1 MLPTTASKVLAAGPP
16 ASIVLYTLVPEKL
29 VGWVRRPDDDAKV
42 YVAKP
47 YRDLPAQLRLTGRE
61 AADPAAVKALGAG
74 IIVDF
79 GKVDGRYAGIAE
91 RTQAAMGIAYIL
103 IDGALARTAAAYREL
118 GRVVRAGRRAEML
131 AGKSG
136 AMLDEVAARVGGLP
150 PRKLLVLRGPDGDEA
165 YGTVLSPRRSSR
177 RPAARMSRRASAV
190 AS

>member
-1 MLPTTASKVLAAGPP
+1 MTPRL
-16 ASIVLYTLVPEKL
+16 
-29 VGWVRRPDDDAKV
+29 R
-42 YVAKP
+42 AKP

-79 GKVDGRYAGIAE
+79 GTVDGRYAGIAE
-91 RTQAAMGIAYIL
+91 RTQAATGIAYIL

-118 GRVVRAGRRAEML
+118 GRVVRAGPRAEML

-150 PRKLLVLRGPDGDEA
+150 RASSLSCAVPTAMRPMA
-165 YGTVLSPRRSSR
+165 PALSPRRSSR